1 MSEEKKTI
9 SATSLVAAIDA
20 GLSVPTASEWIEARP
35 DLHFSSDLVA
45 QLCDRYVKSDRAFYQ
60 AEIWLRQL
68 ADHEANPELSPMPF
82 IPPMARAEL
91 EQAFPVV
98 DILRESFEYMAKTE
112 GDRILFYA
120 YTSVPDRPE
129 AFGGPR
135 ELRAQDMID
144 LLDQGDPLIREYL
157 ETLTASTIR
166 SVLLRRE
173 VKNSD
178 PKELT
183 FKKVG
188 SDIGGRDVL
197 EVDGHTDLYGAAGAI
212 AAYCKKLQV
221 TRALLWNGIATLCFP
236 GMTREEWIVENEIRR
251 TAYQSGK
258 WPQQLMPFSPEIDP
272 FKITPVS

>member
-20 GLSVPTASEWIEARP
+20 GLSVPAASEWIEARP
-35 DLHFSSDLVA
+35 DLHFSPPLVA

-60 AEIWLRQL
+60 AETWLRQL
-68 ADHEANPELSPMPF
+68 ADHEADPEL
-82 IPPMARAEL
+82 
-91 EQAFPVV
+91 
-98 DILRESFEYMAKTE
+98 
-112 GDRILFYA
+112 
-120 YTSVPDRPE
+120 
-129 AFGGPR
+129 
-135 ELRAQDMID
+135 
-144 LLDQGDPLIREYL
+144 
-157 ETLTASTIR
+157 ASTIR

-173 VKNSD
+173 VKNPDS
-178 PKELT
+178 KELT